1 MRAAL
6 LLFGYALAVAWC
18 LPLLLAPL
26 TRAGARVRL
35 GLAAWLAAMASMLAS
50 VALGIQFLLRTVAAD
65 WPSLTRVLC
74 RSVAGGAC
82 TPVVYRSAAYE
93 LGVAALA
100 TGVSA
105 AAAVAL
111 WRYGRRTQRAR
122 VRSRAHAE
130 AAILAGRA
138 LPGTGAVVLDDP
150 RPAAYCVAGRPAAIV
165 LTSGALAVLDSPQL
179 AAVLAHERAHL
190 AHRHHL
196 LATVTRGLS
205 AALPGV
211 PLFTRGTAEVACLAE
226 MAADDAAARGS
237 GRTTVVAAL
246 LAIGTG
252 TAVPAAALTAPVAPR
267 PPQRSIIPGII
278 AAAAYAVPAR
288 VERMLRPP
296 RPAADADVGAAL
308 GVVLAVLV
316 LVPSLLAALAGLLRL
331 GLTLER
337 SNGTFRRKMTRR
349 HDRGS
354 LLDRPDDGRG
364 LHTLHARQR
373 ADLRGQELV
382 ERRLVAADH
391 DGREVGRA
399 GDGGRVGDL
408 GELRERGA
416 GGRQLRRRHRQPQPR
431 R

>member
-26 TRAGARVRL
+26 TRSGARVRL

-65 WPSLTRVLC
+65 WPSLTRALC

-179 AAVLAHERAHL
+179 AAVLTHERAHL

-211 PLFTRGTAEVACLAE
+211 PLFTRATAEVACLAE

-237 GRTTVVAAL
+237 GRATVVAAL

-252 TAVPAAALTAPVAPR
+252 TAVPAAA
-267 PPQRSIIPGII
+267 IP
-278 AAAAYAVPAR
+278 AAAYAVPAR

-408 GELRERGA
+408 GEFRERGA